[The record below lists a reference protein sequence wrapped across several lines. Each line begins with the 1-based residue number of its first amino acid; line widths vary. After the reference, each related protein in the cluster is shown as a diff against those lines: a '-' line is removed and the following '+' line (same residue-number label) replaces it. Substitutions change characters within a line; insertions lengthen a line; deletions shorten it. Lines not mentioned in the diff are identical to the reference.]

1 MVHVQVI
8 GFERQAR
15 KYRRD
20 CQRLAI
26 GQVYERRG
34 HFARELNPQWLT
46 EGLHGAVEVDKD
58 SYSSMDV
65 KVAGPISD
73 ALSASRTRT
82 RLPRLL
88 GSNSTEFPG
97 FPTAGFHN
105 IVTIIATTCMS
116 EIRLE
121 DYSIHY
127 EPRSS

>member
-46 EGLHGAVEVDKD
+46 EGLHGAVEVDKVVV
-58 SYSSMDV
+58 SIAV

-73 ALSASRTRT
+73 ALSASSTRT

-88 GSNSTEFPG
+88 GSNSTEFP
-97 FPTAGFHN
+97 
-105 IVTIIATTCMS
+105 VSLLRVSTT
-116 EIRLE
+116 L
-121 DYSIHY
+121 
-127 EPRSS
+127 